1 MAKRTVEIS
10 DQLWKRCK
18 KAAALH
24 KFTVDEALEAAV
36 DAWVEAHCPIPGC
49 RKLEPFM
56 SRGGWDTHVGAPRQH
71 PDWHPGVKDR
81 DKRKRLFKQ
90 EYPGWSTGARAP
102 R

>member
-49 RKLEPFM
+49 RKL
-56 SRGGWDTHVGAPRQH
+56 
-71 PDWHPGVKDR
+71 
-81 DKRKRLFKQ
+81 
-90 EYPGWSTGARAP
+90 
-102 R
+102 